1 MKRAAR
7 ALPPGEQRQR
17 ATGQVRVEETTRPSL
32 LNDKRGNRV
41 ALPSSIPEWRRDKVT
56 LSKRALALLAK
67 LKPFVIRVLTF
78 WDHRVTSTDLD
89 ELRLEIDAS
98 GSYHTL

>member
-1 MKRAAR
+1 MKRTSR
-7 ALPPGEQRQR
+7 ALPPPDQRS
-17 ATGQVRVEETTRPSL
+17 ATGSNRVDETTRPSL
-32 LNDKRGNRV
+32 LGDKRGNRV
-41 ALPSSIPEWRRDKVT
+41 ALPGSIPEWTRDRVS

-67 LKPFVIRVLTF
+67 LKPYAIGVLTF
-78 WDHRVTSTDLD
+78 WDHRVTSAELD